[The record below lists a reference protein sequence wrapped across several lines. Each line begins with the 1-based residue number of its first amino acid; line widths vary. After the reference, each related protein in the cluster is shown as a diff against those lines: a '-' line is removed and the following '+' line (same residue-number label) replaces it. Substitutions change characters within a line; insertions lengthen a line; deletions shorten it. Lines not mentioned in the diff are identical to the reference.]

1 MRPTSLGKRSTS
13 TAGWA
18 KSKVR
23 RLALGPRKWRRH
35 GEGRP
40 PFSSLQRSFREYLL
54 RSSGRIGRSGGVHIE
69 EPGVCG
75 VPGRITISVPV
86 IGRSASR
93 RRSEERRVG
102 KECRARGGREDEKKK
117 KRR

>member
-54 RSSGRIGRSGGVHIE
+54 RSSGRIGRSGGGHIE

-75 VPGRITISVPV
+75 GPRRITIFVPV

-93 RRSEERRVG
+93 RDRKSTRLNSSHGYISYAVFCLQ
-102 KECRARGGREDEKKK
+102 K
-117 KRR
+117 